1 MNNRIRVFTPKQY
14 GVYFAIDGEDYDFKK
29 NYGKL
34 FGSAYVDNFD
44 LSSEEFKNGNN
55 TQFEMERYNKIITNE
70 EEAGENPKQD
80 EEGFDIFPPYKLMI
94 HDSDLAEVKPSKTGK
109 EKKTVKD
116 AKEDKPFRNKLEC
129 LAKSVSD
136 KFKLTSSS
144 PPVQKWKTG
153 VEEKAASLT

>member
-1 MNNRIRVFTPKQY
+1 MTRNVSKGNDMAKVFLNNEDRACHR
-14 GVYFAIDGEDYDFKK
+14 FATWVQGEKK
-29 NYGKL
+29 LQKVN
-34 FGSAYVDNFD
+34 
-44 LSSEEFKNGNN
+44 
-55 TQFEMERYNKIITNE
+55 
-70 EEAGENPKQD
+70 
-80 EEGFDIFPPYKLMI
+80 
-94 HDSDLAEVKPSKTGK
+94 DSDLAEVKPSKTGK